1 MSVDAE
7 LEAKN
12 KIIFALVAKILD
24 VARPYD
30 DTELDDVAQSIAA
43 LGYAYQYAC
52 QNYGISLDSAC
63 EALRQDWGK
72 FK

>member
-1 MSVDAE
+1 MRADAE
-7 LEAKN
+7 LEAKK
-12 KIIFALVAKILD
+12 KIVFALVIKILD

-30 DTELDDVAQSIAA
+30 DTELDDVTQAIAA
-43 LGYAYQYAC
+43 LAYAYQYAC
-52 QNYGISLDSAC
+52 QKYGISLESAS